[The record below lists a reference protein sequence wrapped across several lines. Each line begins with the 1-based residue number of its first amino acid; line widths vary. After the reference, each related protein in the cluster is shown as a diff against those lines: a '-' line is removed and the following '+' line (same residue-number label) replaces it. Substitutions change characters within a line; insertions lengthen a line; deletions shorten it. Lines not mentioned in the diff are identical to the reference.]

1 MRRSSI
7 QKWKY
12 HVDFIVMLNENYEQ
26 NLLNKV
32 TQCKYYNI
40 AKLPEGVGNKN
51 QLNSA
56 YSAL

>member
-40 AKLPEGVGNKN
+40 ANCPKVLETKIN
-51 QLNSA
+51 
-56 YSAL
+56 